1 MVVLTGSEMYKEIRN
16 EVRKLGYILGWIIGE
31 MIKIL
36 IYVWLFI
43 ALIPLLIGIFMF
55 DIVLRIFKI
64 DEYYLLLR
72 DFSSWCGLIGEHL
85 KNLKNKKI

>member
-1 MVVLTGSEMYKEIRN
+1 MVISTGSEMYKEIKN
-16 EVRKLGYILGWIIGE
+16 EVKKIGYVLGLIIGE

-36 IYVWLFI
+36 MYAWLLI
-43 ALIPLLIGIFMF
+43 ALIPLLTGIFMF

-72 DFSSWCGLIGEHL
+72 DFSSWCGLIGEY
-85 KNLKNKKI
+85 LKNKKNLGE